1 MLKLKHAVTEMTTD
15 QDKKTKAIEN
25 LITRVVSEFNK
36 KHSSFEDEFTGNFEM
51 IKNIVLHTDKETM
64 LKIKEQEKRFTDSHQ
79 GLVDMVK

>member
-1 MLKLKHAVTEMTTD
+1 MTTD

-36 KHSSFEDEFTGNFEM
+36 KHASFEDEFTGNFEM

-64 LKIKEQEKRFTDSHQ
+64 LKIKEQEKRFSDSHK